1 MVVVTQLRGANSV
14 APSVVLPNQA
24 AAVNQAL
31 MNSGNLVQI
40 RRLNGL
46 GNSWFEDNKTL
57 IGYGAGGLLLG
68 GIAAYLLK
76 SRM

>member
-14 APSVVLPNQA
+14 TPYSVLPSQA
-24 AAVNQAL
+24 DTVNQAL

-57 IGYGAGGLLLG
+57 IGYGAGGLVLG
-68 GIAAYLLK
+68 GIVAYLLK

>member
-31 MNSGNLVQI
+31 MHAGHRGPI
-40 RRLNGL
+40 RRLTGL
-46 GNSWFEDNKTL
+46 GNSWCEDNKTL
-57 IGYGAGGLLLG
+57 IAYGAGGLVLG
-68 GIAAYLLK
+68 GIVAYFLK